1 MGLLAARTDADR
13 ELHMHLRAASIS
25 IRKALASTQ
34 VRPEAGPQVRR
45 RARRMATQLKAALGL
60 VENIGTMQP
69 FWDMEDPDLVPEEQK
84 TVQKRPKPQPKPVVE
99 GDD

>member
-1 MGLLAARTDADR
+1 MGLLAARTEADR
-13 ELHMHLRAASIS
+13 ELHTHLRAAAIS
-25 IRKALASTQ
+25 IRKALVATQ
-34 VRPEAGPQVRR
+34 VKPESDPQVRR

-69 FWDMEDPDLVPEEQK
+69 SWDTEDPDLVPEEQK
-84 TVQKRPKPQPKPVVE
+84 TVQKRPKPQPRPVVE